1 MQQTAS
7 RTSYH
12 IHEIASMR
20 SMSEQAV
27 LDDIYHGQLKAHTW
41 LPMMVVE
48 EMQSHKIG
56 DQILYAREVKNYEG
70 YICLHPRDVRRVMK
84 FGKATVRSFIGC
96 EDERTIVL
104 SEGAPDYCVEKSDLI
119 ILDDSLSHLKLK
131 KPKAEQRDITVT
143 AIARLADI
151 IPDLQKK
158 ARPRSSHDTNFSNVQ
173 FRGHDFAFGLV
184 QADIIRQ
191 LHKAAIL
198 GKPKVHFKQ
207 LFVESGSQSMRMR
220 DIFKRHDDWKILVK
234 HDNRGYYWLHPDFID
249 DIMPD

>member
-1 MQQTAS
+1 MQQSTS

-12 IHEIASMR
+12 IDEIASMR
-20 SMSEQAV
+20 AMSEHAV

-48 EMQSHKIG
+48 EMQSHKID
-56 DQILYAREVKNYEG
+56 DQILYARTLKNYEG
-70 YICLHPRDVRRVMK
+70 YICLHPRDVRRIMK
-84 FGKATVRSFIGC
+84 LGKAPVRSFMGC
-96 EDERTIVL
+96 EDGMEIVL
-104 SEGAPDYCVEKSDLI
+104 ANGSPDCWIEKSDLI
-119 ILDDSLSHLKLK
+119 ILQDCLSHLKLK
-131 KPKAEQRDITVT
+131 TPKTQQRDITVT

-158 ARPRSSHDTNFSNVQ
+158 ARPCSSHDTNFSNVV
-173 FRGHDFAFGLV
+173 FKGRDFAFGLV

-191 LHKAAIL
+191 LHKAAIS
-198 GKPKVHFKQ
+198 GAPKVHFKQ

-220 DIFKRHDDWKILVK
+220 DIFKRHDDWKILVR
-234 HDNRGYYWLHPDFID
+234 HDNRGYYWLHPEFID